1 VLASRLPIADFGEG
15 VEEMKTAARD
25 NIVETARSLAGT
37 GSQAV
42 AIAARLF
49 YVAGKACS
57 AALTFVKN
65 PWL

>member
-42 AIAARLF
+42 ACFTLRARLAARH
-49 YVAGKACS
+49 
-57 AALTFVKN
+57 
-65 PWL
+65 

>member
-1 VLASRLPIADFGEG
+1 M
-15 VEEMKTAARD
+15 EEMKTAARD
-25 NIVETARSLAGT
+25 HIVETARSLVRT
-37 GSQAV
+37 GRPAV